1 VTSGHPDV
9 QARAPVLFT
18 KLQVPPPRPRLVERA
33 RLAVALDGVWQGR
46 IFLVS
51 APAGFGKTTL
61 LVEWAHQH
69 RGQVAWLS
77 LDAADDDPLRFWSYV
92 VTALQQVQPD
102 VGAAALAVLRA
113 PQPAPVAAFLPTL
126 LNDLAALP
134 ENIALVLDDYH
145 LIEAPAIHEALAD
158 LLEHSPPN
166 FHLVLAARAE
176 PPLPLARLR
185 ARAQL
190 AELHAADLC
199 FDAQEAAA
207 FLRDLMG
214 LQLRGEHV
222 AALAAS
228 TEGCCKPFLGSSR
241 SRPRPSW
248 LRSAR
253 I

>member
-1 VTSGHPDV
+1 M

-92 VTALQQVQPD
+92 VTALQQVQRD

-113 PQPAPVAAFLPTL
+113 PQPAPVAAQLQGDR
-126 LNDLAALP
+126 N
-134 ENIALVLDDYH
+134 EI
-145 LIEAPAIHEALAD
+145 
-158 LLEHSPPN
+158 
-166 FHLVLAARAE
+166 VLAQAGRGQAVIDSH
-176 PPLPLARLR
+176 PGCAPLAPDRLASSSDAPLPRVP
-185 ARAQL
+185 
-190 AELHAADLC
+190 
-199 FDAQEAAA
+199 
-207 FLRDLMG
+207 RD
-214 LQLRGEHV
+214 
-222 AALAAS
+222 
-228 TEGCCKPFLGSSR
+228 
-241 SRPRPSW
+241 
-248 LRSAR
+248 
-253 I
+253 